1 MPEEES
7 LPGPF
12 MDPGTPTA
20 TGHMAR
26 LEAEFRAK
34 EASLA
39 EREGECVVRES
50 EIAAM
55 LRTQAATRAESEAA
69 AQAIARIQAANVGLK
84 AELERREQE
93 LSDREFALQAREA
106 RSGATS
112 IADRET
118 AVAKAESDSM
128 RLNEASMQR
137 EAAADEREKIL
148 QELTALMRE
157 REHACNAR
165 ETQLASG
172 EAALRDAS
180 VDLLDRSTHQQQRH
194 GPSENDD
201 SADLAMAS
209 GLLERRVADVARRET
224 QCEERE
230 AATEDFLDEIRKLH
244 ASVQEREQ
252 NAAEREET
260 LDKLGEA
267 IERRQANLTV
277 AEKQRGDA
285 LDAIQESL
293 SQREREMERREA
305 GGGGADGVG
314 AMTTGVG
321 AMTTVVAS
329 ASSPPRSPNK
339 KVNFAAVAAAAA
351 DGVNKDAGEDH
362 AGDGEPTEKDEEI
375 AKMAKMCEVLMMK
388 CELLELEKR
397 SAEEKLVQ
405 MTEVATTAA
414 ALAQKLDDA
423 VNSQQVLITETKA
436 ERDTLRTALED
447 GGRTPTAAN
456 DEAGGSQTAL
466 QKALMDTLVARSEAL
481 EAGFVDLEERAQ
493 AAQSSSQRDRAA
505 LESATARQR
514 LLESEARHLRAE
526 NATLASTPPPTKSRV
541 SVRLAKELES
551 AKAEIASLRLA
562 RIAADRKA
570 AAAEN
575 AAKNAVAR
583 IRKSASQ
590 GAAKFGKREAER
602 LAEKE
607 LGRARRDAERANE
620 ELAMVRI
627 THEAELGEMARSA
640 ASERGVEAVWVKLA
654 DAARHECDENKR
666 ALADTEASLDAARRE
681 GRAMYATT
689 FAAMAATAA
698 ANDKLDF
705 RTAALDACAAAL
717 ETAAAAAKVDGD
729 DLDGECDFD
738 VVADA
743 LSAPIEALGVLE
755 ELALT
760 AAAKYADSDVGELE
774 ARVCAAVGGVVD
786 AARGIAAAAA
796 ALKAINERHA
806 LRTPPPSTLTSA
818 TSPLAFD
825 AGFDVATSPFT
836 FDQPSPVI
844 VAPAEA
850 PLIDLKSPPRSP
862 VRATPPPAAR
872 VPPPRGG
879 RATPPAAAV
888 PWANDLLPRVG
899 RRVDAVVSSPEDSL
913 VASVERATSP
923 AMQRL
928 SAIEASLSSR
938 RVSMM
943 DRIKMFD
950 K

>member
-50 EIAAM
+50 EIASM

-112 IADRET
+112 VADRET

-230 AATEDFLDEIRKLH
+230 RATEDFLDEIRKLH

-314 AMTTGVG
+314 AMTTG

-447 GGRTPTAAN
+447 GGRVPTAAT

-466 QKALMDTLVARSEAL
+466 QKALMETLVARSEAL

-514 LLESEARHLRAE
+514 LLESEVRHLRAE

-698 ANDKLDF
+698 AGDKLDF

-760 AAAKYADSDVGELE
+760 AAAKYADGDVGELE

-796 ALKAINERHA
+796 ALKAVNERHA

-836 FDQPSPVI
+836 FDQPSPPVV

-862 VRATPPPAAR
+862 VRATPPPAR
-872 VPPPRGG
+872 VLPPRGG

-899 RRVDAVVSSPEDSL
+899 RRVDAVVSSPEDSSL

-938 RVSMM
+938 RISMM

>member
-112 IADRET
+112 VAERET
-118 AVAKAESDSM
+118 AVAKAESDALNASSM
-128 RLNEASMQR
+128 RPPRSARPPRMSARRSSRSSPRSCASASTR
-137 EAAADEREKIL
+137 A
-148 QELTALMRE
+148 TRE
-157 REHACNAR
+157 RRSSPRAKPHSA
-165 ETQLASG
+165 THLKIS
-172 EAALRDAS
+172 LI
-180 VDLLDRSTHQQQRH
+180 DRPINN
-194 GPSENDD
+194 GGSENDD
-201 SADLAMAS
+201 SADLAVAS
-209 GLLERRVADVARRET
+209 GLLERRVADVVRRET

-230 AATEDFLDEIRKLH
+230 RATEDFLDEIRKLH

-293 SQREREMERREA
+293 SQREREMERREGA
-305 GGGGADGVG
+305 GGGGVEGVG
-314 AMTTGVG
+314 AMTTG
-321 AMTTVVAS
+321 VAS

-351 DGVNKDAGEDH
+351 DGVNKD

-423 VNSQQVLITETKA
+423 VNSQQLLITETKA

-447 GGRTPTAAN
+447 GGRVPTAAN
-456 DEAGGSQTAL
+456 DEAEGSQTAL
-466 QKALMDTLVARSEAL
+466 QKALMETLVARSEAL

-698 ANDKLDF
+698 AGDKLDF

-717 ETAAAAAKVDGD
+717 EAAAAAAKVDGD

-760 AAAKYADSDVGELE
+760 AAAKYADGDVGELE

-796 ALKAINERHA
+796 ALKAVNERHA
-806 LRTPPPSTLTSA
+806 MRTPPPSTLTSA

-836 FDQPSPVI
+836 FDQPSPPVF
-844 VAPAEA
+844 VPPAEA

-862 VRATPPPAAR
+862 VRATPPPAR
-872 VPPPRGG
+872 VSPPPRGG
-879 RATPPAAAV
+879 RATPPAPAV

-899 RRVDAVVSSPEDSL
+899 RRVDAVVSSTEDSL

>member
-180 VDLLDRSTHQQQRH
+180 VDLLDRSTHQQRRH

-201 SADLAMAS
+201 SADLAVAS

-230 AATEDFLDEIRKLH
+230 RATEDFLDEIRKLH

-293 SQREREMERREA
+293 SQREREMERREGA
-305 GGGGADGVG
+305 GGGGPPEGVG
-314 AMTTGVG
+314 AMTTGV
-321 AMTTVVAS
+321 ASAS

-423 VNSQQVLITETKA
+423 VNSQQLLITETKA

-447 GGRTPTAAN
+447 GGRVTTIAN

-466 QKALMDTLVARSEAL
+466 QKALMETLVARSEAL
-481 EAGFVDLEERAQ
+481 EAGFVDLEERAS

-505 LESATARQR
+505 LESALARQR

-698 ANDKLDF
+698 AGDKLDF

-729 DLDGECDFD
+729 ELDGECDFD

-760 AAAKYADSDVGELE
+760 AAAKYADGDVGELE

-796 ALKAINERHA
+796 ALKAVNERHA

-836 FDQPSPVI
+836 FDQPSPPVF
-844 VAPAEA
+844 VPPAEA

-862 VRATPPPAAR
+862 VRATPPPAR

-879 RATPPAAAV
+879 KATPPAAAV

-899 RRVDAVVSSPEDSL
+899 RRVDAVVSSTEDSL

>member
-180 VDLLDRSTHQQQRH
+180 EDLFNRSTHQQRRH

-201 SADLAMAS
+201 SADLAVAS

-285 LDAIQESL
+285 LDAIQ
-293 SQREREMERREA
+293 
-305 GGGGADGVG
+305 
-314 AMTTGVG
+314 
-321 AMTTVVAS
+321 
-329 ASSPPRSPNK
+329 
-339 KVNFAAVAAAAA
+339 
-351 DGVNKDAGEDH
+351 
-362 AGDGEPTEKDEEI
+362 
-375 AKMAKMCEVLMMK
+375 
-388 CELLELEKR
+388 
-397 SAEEKLVQ
+397 
-405 MTEVATTAA
+405 
-414 ALAQKLDDA
+414 
-423 VNSQQVLITETKA
+423 
-436 ERDTLRTALED
+436 
-447 GGRTPTAAN
+447 
-456 DEAGGSQTAL
+456 
-466 QKALMDTLVARSEAL
+466 
-481 EAGFVDLEERAQ
+481 
-493 AAQSSSQRDRAA
+493 
-505 LESATARQR
+505 
-514 LLESEARHLRAE
+514 
-526 NATLASTPPPTKSRV
+526 
-541 SVRLAKELES
+541 
-551 AKAEIASLRLA
+551 
-562 RIAADRKA
+562 
-570 AAAEN
+570 
-575 AAKNAVAR
+575 
-583 IRKSASQ
+583 
-590 GAAKFGKREAER
+590 
-602 LAEKE
+602 
-607 LGRARRDAERANE
+607 
-620 ELAMVRI
+620 
-627 THEAELGEMARSA
+627 
-640 ASERGVEAVWVKLA
+640 
-654 DAARHECDENKR
+654 
-666 ALADTEASLDAARRE
+666 
-681 GRAMYATT
+681 
-689 FAAMAATAA
+689 
-698 ANDKLDF
+698 
-705 RTAALDACAAAL
+705 
-717 ETAAAAAKVDGD
+717 
-729 DLDGECDFD
+729 
-738 VVADA
+738 
-743 LSAPIEALGVLE
+743 
-755 ELALT
+755 
-760 AAAKYADSDVGELE
+760 
-774 ARVCAAVGGVVD
+774 
-786 AARGIAAAAA
+786 
-796 ALKAINERHA
+796 
-806 LRTPPPSTLTSA
+806 
-818 TSPLAFD
+818 
-825 AGFDVATSPFT
+825 
-836 FDQPSPVI
+836 
-844 VAPAEA
+844 
-850 PLIDLKSPPRSP
+850 
-862 VRATPPPAAR
+862 
-872 VPPPRGG
+872 
-879 RATPPAAAV
+879 
-888 PWANDLLPRVG
+888 
-899 RRVDAVVSSPEDSL
+899 
-913 VASVERATSP
+913 
-923 AMQRL
+923 
-928 SAIEASLSSR
+928 
-938 RVSMM
+938 
-943 DRIKMFD
+943 
-950 K
+950 

>member
-39 EREGECVVRES
+39 ERESECVVRES
-50 EIAAM
+50 EIASM

-112 IADRET
+112 VADRET

-180 VDLLDRSTHQQQRH
+180 VDLLDRSTHQQRRH

-201 SADLAMAS
+201 SADLAVAS

-230 AATEDFLDEIRKLH
+230 RATEDFLDEIRKLH

-293 SQREREMERREA
+293 SQREREMERREGA
-305 GGGGADGVG
+305 GGGGVEGVG
-314 AMTTGVG
+314 AMTTG
-321 AMTTVVAS
+321 VAS

-447 GGRTPTAAN
+447 GGRIPTAAK
-456 DEAGGSQTAL
+456 DEAEGSQTAL

-698 ANDKLDF
+698 AGDKLDF

-717 ETAAAAAKVDGD
+717 EAAAAAAKVDGD
-729 DLDGECDFD
+729 DLDGDDCDFD

-760 AAAKYADSDVGELE
+760 AAAKYAGGDVGELE

-796 ALKAINERHA
+796 ALKAVNERHA
-806 LRTPPPSTLTSA
+806 MRTPPPSTLTSA

-836 FDQPSPVI
+836 FDQPSSPLV

>member
-1 MPEEES
+1 
-7 LPGPF
+7 
-12 MDPGTPTA
+12 
-20 TGHMAR
+20 MAR

-118 AVAKAESDSM
+118 AVAKAESDA
-128 RLNEASMQR
+128 RALNDASAQR

-180 VDLLDRSTHQQQRH
+180 EDLFNRSTHQQ
-194 GPSENDD
+194 PSENDD
-201 SADLAMAS
+201 SADLAVAS

-293 SQREREMERREA
+293 SQREREMERREGA
-305 GGGGADGVG
+305 GGGGTEGVG
-314 AMTTGVG
+314 AMTTGV
-321 AMTTVVAS
+321 ASAS

-351 DGVNKDAGEDH
+351 DGVNKDAGDQD
-362 AGDGEPTEKDEEI
+362 AGDGELTEKDEEI

-447 GGRTPTAAN
+447 GGRVPTIAN

-466 QKALMDTLVARSEAL
+466 QKALMETLVARSEAL

-666 ALADTEASLDAARRE
+666 ALADAEASLDAARRE

-729 DLDGECDFD
+729 DLDGDCDFD

-760 AAAKYADSDVGELE
+760 AAAKYADGDVGELE

-796 ALKAINERHA
+796 ALKAVNERHA
-806 LRTPPPSTLTSA
+806 MRTPPPSTLTSA

-836 FDQPSPVI
+836 FDQPSSPLV
-844 VAPAEA
+844 VPPAEA

-888 PWANDLLPRVG
+888 PWANDLLPRGGVG
-899 RRVDAVVSSPEDSL
+899 RRVDAVVSSTGGFAGGVGGAGDVAGDAEAERDRGVAVVEEDIDDGPHQD
-913 VASVERATSP
+913 V
-923 AMQRL
+923 
-928 SAIEASLSSR
+928 
-938 RVSMM
+938 
-943 DRIKMFD
+943 
-950 K
+950 

>member
-180 VDLLDRSTHQQQRH
+180 EDLFNRSTHQQ
-194 GPSENDD
+194 PSENDD
-201 SADLAMAS
+201 SADLAVAS

-230 AATEDFLDEIRKLH
+230 RATEDFLDEIRKLH

-293 SQREREMERREA
+293 SQREREMERREGA
-305 GGGGADGVG
+305 GGGGVEGVG
-314 AMTTGVG
+314 AMTTG
-321 AMTTVVAS
+321 VAS

-423 VNSQQVLITETKA
+423 VNSQQLLITETKA

-447 GGRTPTAAN
+447 GGRIPTAAK
-456 DEAGGSQTAL
+456 DDAGGSQTAL
-466 QKALMDTLVARSEAL
+466 QKALMETLVARSEAL

-514 LLESEARHLRAE
+514 LLESEVRHLRAE

-689 FAAMAATAA
+689 FAAMAATANA
-698 ANDKLDF
+698 GDKLDF

-717 ETAAAAAKVDGD
+717 EAAAAAAKVDGD

-760 AAAKYADSDVGELE
+760 AAAKYADGDVGELE

-796 ALKAINERHA
+796 ALKAVNERHA
-806 LRTPPPSTLTSA
+806 MRTPPPSTLTSA

-836 FDQPSPVI
+836 FDQPSPPVV

-862 VRATPPPAAR
+862 VRATPPPAR
-872 VPPPRGG
+872 VPPPRGS
-879 RATPPAAAV
+879 RATTPAAAV

-899 RRVDAVVSSPEDSL
+899 RRVDAVVSSPEDSSL

-938 RVSMM
+938 RISMM

>member
-1 MPEEES
+1 
-7 LPGPF
+7 
-12 MDPGTPTA
+12 
-20 TGHMAR
+20 MAR

-118 AVAKAESDSM
+118 AVAKAESDA
-128 RLNEASMQR
+128 RALNDASAQR

-180 VDLLDRSTHQQQRH
+180 EDLFNRSTHQQ
-194 GPSENDD
+194 PSENDD
-201 SADLAMAS
+201 SADLAVAS
-209 GLLERRVADVARRET
+209 VYSNDASRTWHDARRSA
-224 QCEERE
+224 RN
-230 AATEDFLDEIRKLH
+230 
-244 ASVQEREQ
+244 ASEPRRTSWTRFVSSTPRFKEREQ

-293 SQREREMERREA
+293 SQREREMERREEA
-305 GGGGADGVG
+305 GGGGVEGVG
-314 AMTTGVG
+314 AMTTG
-321 AMTTVVAS
+321 VAS

-351 DGVNKDAGEDH
+351 DGVNKDAGDQD

-447 GGRTPTAAN
+447 GGRVRRQSPT
-456 DEAGGSQTAL
+456 
-466 QKALMDTLVARSEAL
+466 
-481 EAGFVDLEERAQ
+481 
-493 AAQSSSQRDRAA
+493 
-505 LESATARQR
+505 
-514 LLESEARHLRAE
+514 
-526 NATLASTPPPTKSRV
+526 TK
-541 SVRLAKELES
+541 
-551 AKAEIASLRLA
+551 
-562 RIAADRKA
+562 
-570 AAAEN
+570 
-575 AAKNAVAR
+575 
-583 IRKSASQ
+583 
-590 GAAKFGKREAER
+590 
-602 LAEKE
+602 
-607 LGRARRDAERANE
+607 
-620 ELAMVRI
+620 
-627 THEAELGEMARSA
+627 
-640 ASERGVEAVWVKLA
+640 
-654 DAARHECDENKR
+654 
-666 ALADTEASLDAARRE
+666 
-681 GRAMYATT
+681 
-689 FAAMAATAA
+689 
-698 ANDKLDF
+698 
-705 RTAALDACAAAL
+705 
-717 ETAAAAAKVDGD
+717 
-729 DLDGECDFD
+729 
-738 VVADA
+738 
-743 LSAPIEALGVLE
+743 
-755 ELALT
+755 
-760 AAAKYADSDVGELE
+760 
-774 ARVCAAVGGVVD
+774 
-786 AARGIAAAAA
+786 
-796 ALKAINERHA
+796 
-806 LRTPPPSTLTSA
+806 
-818 TSPLAFD
+818 
-825 AGFDVATSPFT
+825 
-836 FDQPSPVI
+836 
-844 VAPAEA
+844 
-850 PLIDLKSPPRSP
+850 
-862 VRATPPPAAR
+862 
-872 VPPPRGG
+872 
-879 RATPPAAAV
+879 
-888 PWANDLLPRVG
+888 RVG
-899 RRVDAVVSSPEDSL
+899 AKRRYK
-913 VASVERATSP
+913 
-923 AMQRL
+923 
-928 SAIEASLSSR
+928 R
-938 RVSMM
+938 R
-943 DRIKMFD
+943 
-950 K
+950 

>member
-112 IADRET
+112 VAERET
-118 AVAKAESDSM
+118 AVAKAETDA
-128 RLNEASMQR
+128 RALNDASAQR

-180 VDLLDRSTHQQQRH
+180 VDLLDRSTHQQRRH

-209 GLLERRVADVARRET
+209 GLLERRVVDVARRET

-230 AATEDFLDEIRKLH
+230 RATEDFLDEIRKLH

-293 SQREREMERREA
+293 SQREREMERREGA
-305 GGGGADGVG
+305 GGGGVEGVG
-314 AMTTGVG
+314 AMTT
-321 AMTTVVAS
+321 AVAS

-351 DGVNKDAGEDH
+351 DGVNKDAGDQD
-362 AGDGEPTEKDEEI
+362 AGDGESTEKDEEI

-447 GGRTPTAAN
+447 GGRVTTIAN

-466 QKALMDTLVARSEAL
+466 QKALMETLVARSEAL
-481 EAGFVDLEERAQ
+481 EAGFVDLEERAS

-505 LESATARQR
+505 LESALARQR
-514 LLESEARHLRAE
+514 QLESEARHLRAE

-607 LGRARRDAERANE
+607 LARARRDAERAQE

-640 ASERGVEAVWVKLA
+640 ASGRGVEAVWVKLA

-666 ALADTEASLDAARRE
+666 QLADTEASLDAARRE

-689 FAAMAATAA
+689 FAAMAATAD

-717 ETAAAAAKVDGD
+717 ETAAAAAKIDGD

-738 VVADA
+738 LVADA

-760 AAAKYADSDVGELE
+760 AAAKYVDGDVGELE

-796 ALKAINERHA
+796 ALKAVNERHA

-844 VAPAEA
+844 VPPAEA

-879 RATPPAAAV
+879 RATPPAPAV

-938 RVSMM
+938 RISMM

>member
-112 IADRET
+112 VAERET
-118 AVAKAESDSM
+118 AVAKAETDA
-128 RLNEASMQR
+128 RALNDASAQR

-180 VDLLDRSTHQQQRH
+180 EDLLDRSTHQQRRH

-201 SADLAMAS
+201 SADLAIAS

-230 AATEDFLDEIRKLH
+230 RATEDFLDEIRKLH

-252 NAAEREET
+252 NASEREET

-293 SQREREMERREA
+293 SQREREMERREGA
-305 GGGGADGVG
+305 GGGGVEGVG
-314 AMTTGVG
+314 AMTT
-321 AMTTVVAS
+321 AVAS

-351 DGVNKDAGEDH
+351 DGVNKDAGDQD
-362 AGDGEPTEKDEEI
+362 AGDGESTEKDEEI

-447 GGRTPTAAN
+447 GGRTTTAAN
-456 DEAGGSQTAL
+456 NEAGGSQTAL
-466 QKALMDTLVARSEAL
+466 QKALMESLVARSEAL
-481 EAGFVDLEERAQ
+481 EAGFVDLEERAS

-505 LESATARQR
+505 LESALARQR
-514 LLESEARHLRAE
+514 QLESEARHLRAE

-607 LGRARRDAERANE
+607 LARARRDAERAQE

-666 ALADTEASLDAARRE
+666 QLADTEASLDAARRE

-689 FAAMAATAA
+689 FAAMAATAD

-717 ETAAAAAKVDGD
+717 ETAAAAAKIDGD

-738 VVADA
+738 LVADA

-760 AAAKYADSDVGELE
+760 AAAKYADGDVGELE
-774 ARVCAAVGGVVD
+774 ARVCAAVGDVVD

-844 VAPAEA
+844 VPPAEA

-862 VRATPPPAAR
+862 ARATPPPAR

-879 RATPPAAAV
+879 KATPPAPAV

-938 RVSMM
+938 RISMM

>member
-118 AVAKAESDSM
+118 AVAKAESDA
-128 RLNEASMQR
+128 RALNDASAQR

-180 VDLLDRSTHQQQRH
+180 EDLFNRSTHQQ
-194 GPSENDD
+194 PSENDD
-201 SADLAMAS
+201 SADLAVAS

-293 SQREREMERREA
+293 SQREREMERREGA
-305 GGGGADGVG
+305 GGGGTEGVG
-314 AMTTGVG
+314 AMTTGV
-321 AMTTVVAS
+321 ASAS

-351 DGVNKDAGEDH
+351 DGVNKDAGDQD
-362 AGDGEPTEKDEEI
+362 AGDGELTEKDEEI

-447 GGRTPTAAN
+447 GGRVPTIAN

-466 QKALMDTLVARSEAL
+466 QKALMETLVARSEAL

-666 ALADTEASLDAARRE
+666 ALADAEASLDAARRE

-717 ETAAAAAKVDGD
+717 EAAAAAAKVDGD
-729 DLDGECDFD
+729 DLDGDCDFD

-760 AAAKYADSDVGELE
+760 AAAKYADGDVGELE

-796 ALKAINERHA
+796 ALKAVNERHA
-806 LRTPPPSTLTSA
+806 MRTPPPSTLTSA

-836 FDQPSPVI
+836 FDQPSSPLV
-844 VAPAEA
+844 VPPAEA

-872 VPPPRGG
+872 VPPPPGG

-888 PWANDLLPRVG
+888 PWANDLLPRGGGVG

-938 RVSMM
+938 RISMM

>member
-172 EAALRDAS
+172 EAALRDAA
-180 VDLLDRSTHQQQRH
+180 VDLFNRSTHQQRLS

-201 SADLAMAS
+201 SADLAVAS

-277 AEKQRGDA
+277 AENQRGDA

-293 SQREREMERREA
+293 SQREREMERREGA
-305 GGGGADGVG
+305 GGGGAEGVG
-314 AMTTGVG
+314 AMTTGV
-321 AMTTVVAS
+321 ASAS

-423 VNSQQVLITETKA
+423 VNSQQLLITETKA

-447 GGRTPTAAN
+447 GGRVSTAAN
-456 DEAGGSQTAL
+456 DEAEGSQTAL
-466 QKALMDTLVARSEAL
+466 QKALMETLVARSEAL

-607 LGRARRDAERANE
+607 LARARRDAERANE

-717 ETAAAAAKVDGD
+717 EAAAAAAKVDGD

-760 AAAKYADSDVGELE
+760 AAAKYADGDVGELE

-796 ALKAINERHA
+796 ALKAVNERHA

-836 FDQPSPVI
+836 FDQPSTPLV

-879 RATPPAAAV
+879 RATPPAPAV
-888 PWANDLLPRVG
+888 PWANDLLPRVGGVG

-938 RVSMM
+938 RISMM

>member
-112 IADRET
+112 VAERET
-118 AVAKAESDSM
+118 AVAKAETDA
-128 RLNEASMQR
+128 RALNDASAQR

-180 VDLLDRSTHQQQRH
+180 EDLFNRSTHQQ
-194 GPSENDD
+194 PSENDD
-201 SADLAMAS
+201 SADLAVAS

-230 AATEDFLDEIRKLH
+230 RATEDFLDEIRKLH

-252 NAAEREET
+252 NASEREET

-305 GGGGADGVG
+305 GGGGAEGVG
-314 AMTTGVG
+314 AMTS
-321 AMTTVVAS
+321 VVAS

-351 DGVNKDAGEDH
+351 DGVNKDAGDQD

-447 GGRTPTAAN
+447 GGRIPTAAK

-466 QKALMDTLVARSEAL
+466 QKALMETLVARSEAL

-514 LLESEARHLRAE
+514 LLESEVRHLRAE

-607 LGRARRDAERANE
+607 LARARRDAERAQE

-666 ALADTEASLDAARRE
+666 QLADAEASLDAARRE

-689 FAAMAATAA
+689 FAAMAATAD

-717 ETAAAAAKVDGD
+717 EAAAAAAKVDGD

-796 ALKAINERHA
+796 ALKAVNERHA

-836 FDQPSPVI
+836 FDQPSSPLV

-862 VRATPPPAAR
+862 VRATPPPAR
-872 VPPPRGG
+872 VLPPRGG

-938 RVSMM
+938 RISMM

>member
-112 IADRET
+112 VAERET
-118 AVAKAESDSM
+118 AVAKAETDA
-128 RLNEASMQR
+128 RALNDASAQR

-180 VDLLDRSTHQQQRH
+180 VDLLDRSTHQQRRH

-230 AATEDFLDEIRKLH
+230 RATEDFLDEIRKLH

-252 NAAEREET
+252 NASEREET

-293 SQREREMERREA
+293 SQREREMERREGA
-305 GGGGADGVG
+305 GGGGVEGVG
-314 AMTTGVG
+314 AMTT
-321 AMTTVVAS
+321 AVAS

-351 DGVNKDAGEDH
+351 DGVNKDAGDQD

-447 GGRTPTAAN
+447 GGRTTTAAN

-466 QKALMDTLVARSEAL
+466 QKALMESLVARSEAL
-481 EAGFVDLEERAQ
+481 EAGFVDLEERAS

-505 LESATARQR
+505 LESALARQR
-514 LLESEARHLRAE
+514 QLESEARHLRAE

-607 LGRARRDAERANE
+607 LARARRDAERAQE

-640 ASERGVEAVWVKLA
+640 ASGRGVEAVWVKLA

-666 ALADTEASLDAARRE
+666 QLADTEASLDAARRE

-689 FAAMAATAA
+689 FAAMAATAD

-717 ETAAAAAKVDGD
+717 ETAAAAAKIDGD

-738 VVADA
+738 LVADA

-760 AAAKYADSDVGELE
+760 AAAKYADGDVGELE
-774 ARVCAAVGGVVD
+774 ARVCAAVGDVVD

-796 ALKAINERHA
+796 ALKAMNERHA

-844 VAPAEA
+844 VPPAEA

-862 VRATPPPAAR
+862 VRATPPPAR

-879 RATPPAAAV
+879 KATPPAPAV

>member
-118 AVAKAESDSM
+118 AVANAETDA
-128 RLNEASMQR
+128 RALNDASAQR

-180 VDLLDRSTHQQQRH
+180 VDLLDRSTHQQRRH

-230 AATEDFLDEIRKLH
+230 RATEDFLDEIRKLH

-252 NAAEREET
+252 NASEREET

-293 SQREREMERREA
+293 SQREREMERREGA
-305 GGGGADGVG
+305 GGGGVEGVG
-314 AMTTGVG
+314 AMTT
-321 AMTTVVAS
+321 AVAS

-351 DGVNKDAGEDH
+351 DGVNKDAGDQD

-447 GGRTPTAAN
+447 GGRTTTAAN

-466 QKALMDTLVARSEAL
+466 QKALMESLVARSEAL
-481 EAGFVDLEERAQ
+481 EAGFVDLEERAS

-505 LESATARQR
+505 LESALARQR
-514 LLESEARHLRAE
+514 QLESEARHLRAE

-607 LGRARRDAERANE
+607 LARARRDAERAQE

-640 ASERGVEAVWVKLA
+640 ASGRGVEAVWVKLA

-666 ALADTEASLDAARRE
+666 QLADTEASLDAARRE

-689 FAAMAATAA
+689 FAAMAATAD

-717 ETAAAAAKVDGD
+717 ETAAAAAKIDGD

-738 VVADA
+738 LVADA

-760 AAAKYADSDVGELE
+760 AAAKYADGDVGELE
-774 ARVCAAVGGVVD
+774 ARVCAAVGDVVD

-844 VAPAEA
+844 VPPAEA

-862 VRATPPPAAR
+862 ARATPPPAR

-879 RATPPAAAV
+879 KATPPAPAV

>member
-209 GLLERRVADVARRET
+209 GLLERRVVDVARRET

-230 AATEDFLDEIRKLH
+230 RATEDFLDEIRKLH

-293 SQREREMERREA
+293 SQREREMERREGA
-305 GGGGADGVG
+305 GGGGPPEGVG
-314 AMTTGVG
+314 AMTTGV
-321 AMTTVVAS
+321 ASAS

-351 DGVNKDAGEDH
+351 DGVNKD

-447 GGRTPTAAN
+447 GGRVTTIAN

-466 QKALMDTLVARSEAL
+466 QKALMETLVARSEAL
-481 EAGFVDLEERAQ
+481 EAGFVDLEERAS

-505 LESATARQR
+505 LESALARQR

-738 VVADA
+738 VITDA

-760 AAAKYADSDVGELE
+760 AAAKYVDGDVGELE

-796 ALKAINERHA
+796 ALKAVNERHA

-836 FDQPSPVI
+836 FDQPSSPVF

-879 RATPPAAAV
+879 RATPPAPAV

-928 SAIEASLSSR
+928 SAIEAALSSR
-938 RVSMM
+938 RISMM

>member
-180 VDLLDRSTHQQQRH
+180 EDLFNRSTHQQ
-194 GPSENDD
+194 PSENDD
-201 SADLAMAS
+201 SADLAVAS

-230 AATEDFLDEIRKLH
+230 RATEDFLDEIRKLH

-293 SQREREMERREA
+293 SQREREMERREGA
-305 GGGGADGVG
+305 GGGGPPEGVG
-314 AMTTGVG
+314 AMTTGV
-321 AMTTVVAS
+321 ASAS

-447 GGRTPTAAN
+447 GGRVTTIAN

-466 QKALMDTLVARSEAL
+466 QKALMETLVARSEAL

-698 ANDKLDF
+698 AGDKLDF

-717 ETAAAAAKVDGD
+717 EAAAAAAKVDGD

-760 AAAKYADSDVGELE
+760 AAAKYADGDVGELE

-796 ALKAINERHA
+796 ALKAVNERHA

-836 FDQPSPVI
+836 FDQPSSPLVVPPV
-844 VAPAEA
+844 EA

-862 VRATPPPAAR
+862 VRATPPPAR
-872 VPPPRGG
+872 VPPPRGS

>member
-118 AVAKAESDSM
+118 AVAKAESDA
-128 RLNEASMQR
+128 RALNDASAQR

-180 VDLLDRSTHQQQRH
+180 EDLFNRSTHQQ
-194 GPSENDD
+194 PSENDD
-201 SADLAMAS
+201 SADLAVAS

-293 SQREREMERREA
+293 SQREREMERREGA
-305 GGGGADGVG
+305 GGGGTEGVG
-314 AMTTGVG
+314 AMTTGV
-321 AMTTVVAS
+321 ASAS

-351 DGVNKDAGEDH
+351 DGVNKDAGDQD
-362 AGDGEPTEKDEEI
+362 AGDGELTEKDEEI

-388 CELLELEKR
+388 CELLELVKR

-447 GGRTPTAAN
+447 GGRTTTAAN

-466 QKALMDTLVARSEAL
+466 QKALMETLVARSEAL

-666 ALADTEASLDAARRE
+666 ALADAEASLDAARRE

-717 ETAAAAAKVDGD
+717 EAAAAAAKVDGD
-729 DLDGECDFD
+729 DLDGDCDFD

-760 AAAKYADSDVGELE
+760 AAAKYADGDVGELE

-796 ALKAINERHA
+796 ALKAVNERHA
-806 LRTPPPSTLTSA
+806 MRTPPPSTLTSA

-836 FDQPSPVI
+836 FDQPSPPVV

-862 VRATPPPAAR
+862 VRATPPPAR
-872 VPPPRGG
+872 VLPPRGG

-899 RRVDAVVSSPEDSL
+899 RRVDAVVSSPEDSSL

-938 RVSMM
+938 RISMM

>member
-180 VDLLDRSTHQQQRH
+180 EDLFNRSTHQQ
-194 GPSENDD
+194 PSENDD
-201 SADLAMAS
+201 SADLAVAS

-230 AATEDFLDEIRKLH
+230 RATEDFLDEIRKLH

-293 SQREREMERREA
+293 SQREREMERREGA
-305 GGGGADGVG
+305 GGGGPPEGVG
-314 AMTTGVG
+314 AMTTGV
-321 AMTTVVAS
+321 ASAS

-423 VNSQQVLITETKA
+423 VNSQQLLITETKA

-447 GGRTPTAAN
+447 GGRIPTAAK

-466 QKALMDTLVARSEAL
+466 QKALMETLVARSEAL

-666 ALADTEASLDAARRE
+666 ALADTQASLDAARRE

-689 FAAMAATAA
+689 FAAMAATAD

-717 ETAAAAAKVDGD
+717 EAAAAAAKVDGD

-796 ALKAINERHA
+796 ALKAVNERHA
-806 LRTPPPSTLTSA
+806 LRTPPPSTLTSS

-836 FDQPSPVI
+836 FDQPSSPLV

-872 VPPPRGG
+872 VPPPPRGG
-879 RATPPAAAV
+879 RATTPAAAV

>member
-112 IADRET
+112 VAERET
-118 AVAKAESDSM
+118 AVAKAESDALM
-128 RLNEASMQR
+128 REDASAQR

-180 VDLLDRSTHQQQRH
+180 EDLFNRSTHQQ
-194 GPSENDD
+194 PSENDD
-201 SADLAMAS
+201 SADLAVAS

-230 AATEDFLDEIRKLH
+230 RATEDFLDEIRKLH

-293 SQREREMERREA
+293 SQREREMERREGA
-305 GGGGADGVG
+305 GGGGPPEGVG
-314 AMTTGVG
+314 AMTTG
-321 AMTTVVAS
+321 VAS

-423 VNSQQVLITETKA
+423 VNSQQLLITETKA

-447 GGRTPTAAN
+447 GGRVTTIAN

-466 QKALMDTLVARSEAL
+466 QKALMETLVARSEAL
-481 EAGFVDLEERAQ
+481 EAGFVDLEERAS

-505 LESATARQR
+505 LESALARQR

-689 FAAMAATAA
+689 FAAMAATGAA
-698 ANDKLDF
+698 GDKLDF

-717 ETAAAAAKVDGD
+717 EAAAAAAKVDGD
-729 DLDGECDFD
+729 DLDGACDFD

-760 AAAKYADSDVGELE
+760 AAAKYADGDVGELE

-796 ALKAINERHA
+796 ALKAVNERHA
-806 LRTPPPSTLTSA
+806 MRTPPPSTLTSA
-818 TSPLAFD
+818 TSP
-825 AGFDVATSPFT
+825 FT
-836 FDQPSPVI
+836 FDQPSPPVF
-844 VAPAEA
+844 VPPAEA

-879 RATPPAAAV
+879 RATPPPAAV

-938 RVSMM
+938 RISMM

>member
-112 IADRET
+112 VADRET

-209 GLLERRVADVARRET
+209 GLLERRVVDVARRET

-230 AATEDFLDEIRKLH
+230 RATEDFLDEIRKLH

-314 AMTTGVG
+314 AMTTG

-447 GGRTPTAAN
+447 GGRVTTIAN

-466 QKALMDTLVARSEAL
+466 QKALMETLVARSEAL

-698 ANDKLDF
+698 AGDKLDF

-717 ETAAAAAKVDGD
+717 EAAAAAAKIDGD

-760 AAAKYADSDVGELE
+760 AAAKYADGDVGELE

-796 ALKAINERHA
+796 ALKAVNERHA
-806 LRTPPPSTLTSA
+806 MRTPPPSTLTSA

-836 FDQPSPVI
+836 FDQPSSPLV

-862 VRATPPPAAR
+862 VRATPPPAR
-872 VPPPRGG
+872 VPPPRGS
-879 RATPPAAAV
+879 RATTPAAAV

-899 RRVDAVVSSPEDSL
+899 RRVDAVVSSTEDSL

-938 RVSMM
+938 RISMM

>member
-1 MPEEES
+1 
-7 LPGPF
+7 
-12 MDPGTPTA
+12 
-20 TGHMAR
+20 MAR

-118 AVAKAESDSM
+118 AVAKAESDA
-128 RLNEASMQR
+128 RALNDASAQR

-180 VDLLDRSTHQQQRH
+180 EDLFNRSTHQQ
-194 GPSENDD
+194 PSENDD
-201 SADLAMAS
+201 SADLAVAS

-293 SQREREMERREA
+293 SQREREMERREGA
-305 GGGGADGVG
+305 GGGGTEGVG
-314 AMTTGVG
+314 AMTTGV
-321 AMTTVVAS
+321 ASAS

-351 DGVNKDAGEDH
+351 DGVNKDAGDQD
-362 AGDGEPTEKDEEI
+362 AGDGELTEKDEEI

-447 GGRTPTAAN
+447 GGRVPTIAN

-466 QKALMDTLVARSEAL
+466 QKALMETLVARSEAL

-666 ALADTEASLDAARRE
+666 ALADAEASLDAARRE

-717 ETAAAAAKVDGD
+717 EAAAAAAKVDGD
-729 DLDGECDFD
+729 DLDGDCDFD

-760 AAAKYADSDVGELE
+760 AAAKYADGDVGELE

-796 ALKAINERHA
+796 ALKAVNERHA
-806 LRTPPPSTLTSA
+806 MRTPPPSTLTSA

-836 FDQPSPVI
+836 FDQPSSPLV
-844 VAPAEA
+844 VPPAEA

-872 VPPPRGG
+872 VPPPPGG

-888 PWANDLLPRVG
+888 PWANDLLPRGGGVG

-938 RVSMM
+938 RISMM

>member
-180 VDLLDRSTHQQQRH
+180 EDLFNRSTHQQ
-194 GPSENDD
+194 PSENDD
-201 SADLAMAS
+201 SADLAVAS

-230 AATEDFLDEIRKLH
+230 RATEDFLDEIRKLH

-447 GGRTPTAAN
+447 GGRIPTAAK

-466 QKALMDTLVARSEAL
+466 QKALMETLVARSEAL
-481 EAGFVDLEERAQ
+481 EAGFVDLEERAS

-666 ALADTEASLDAARRE
+666 ALADAEASLDAARRE

-689 FAAMAATAA
+689 FAAMAATAD

-717 ETAAAAAKVDGD
+717 EAAAAAAKVDGD

-760 AAAKYADSDVGELE
+760 AAAKYADGDVGELE

-796 ALKAINERHA
+796 ALKAVNERHA

-836 FDQPSPVI
+836 FDQPSPPVF
-844 VAPAEA
+844 VPPAEA

-879 RATPPAAAV
+879 RATPPPAAV

-899 RRVDAVVSSPEDSL
+899 RRVDAVVSSTEDSL

-938 RVSMM
+938 RISMM

>member
-1 MPEEES
+1 
-7 LPGPF
+7 
-12 MDPGTPTA
+12 
-20 TGHMAR
+20 MAR

-112 IADRET
+112 IAERET
-118 AVAKAESDSM
+118 AVAKAETDA
-128 RLNEASMQR
+128 RALNDASAQR

-180 VDLLDRSTHQQQRH
+180 EDLFNRSTHQQ
-194 GPSENDD
+194 PSENDD
-201 SADLAMAS
+201 SADLAVAS

-230 AATEDFLDEIRKLH
+230 RATEDFLDEIRKLH

-293 SQREREMERREA
+293 SQREREMERREEA
-305 GGGGADGVG
+305 GGGGVEGVG
-314 AMTTGVG
+314 AMTTG
-321 AMTTVVAS
+321 VAS

-447 GGRTPTAAN
+447 GGRVPTIAN

-466 QKALMDTLVARSEAL
+466 QKALMETLVARSEAL

-689 FAAMAATAA
+689 FAAMAATTD

-717 ETAAAAAKVDGD
+717 EAAAAAAKVDGD

-760 AAAKYADSDVGELE
+760 AAAKYADGDVGELE

-796 ALKAINERHA
+796 ALKAVNERHA
-806 LRTPPPSTLTSA
+806 MRTPPPSTLTSA

-836 FDQPSPVI
+836 FDQPSSPLV
-844 VAPAEA
+844 VPPAEA

-872 VPPPRGG
+872 VPPPPGG

-888 PWANDLLPRVG
+888 PWANDLLPRGGGVG

-938 RVSMM
+938 RISMM

>member
-180 VDLLDRSTHQQQRH
+180 EDLFNRSTDQQLRH

-230 AATEDFLDEIRKLH
+230 RATEDFLDEIRKLH

-277 AEKQRGDA
+277 AENQRGDA

-305 GGGGADGVG
+305 GGGGAEGVG
-314 AMTTGVG
+314 AMTS
-321 AMTTVVAS
+321 VVAS

-447 GGRTPTAAN
+447 GGRTTTAAN

-466 QKALMDTLVARSEAL
+466 QKALMETLVARSEAL
-481 EAGFVDLEERAQ
+481 EAGFVDLEERAS

-505 LESATARQR
+505 LESALARQR
-514 LLESEARHLRAE
+514 QLESEARHLRAE

-640 ASERGVEAVWVKLA
+640 ASGRGVEAVWVKLA

-666 ALADTEASLDAARRE
+666 ALADTETSLDAARRE

-689 FAAMAATAA
+689 FAAMAATTD

-717 ETAAAAAKVDGD
+717 EAAAAAAKVDGD

-760 AAAKYADSDVGELE
+760 AAAKYADGDVGELE

-806 LRTPPPSTLTSA
+806 MRTPPPSTLTSA

-836 FDQPSPVI
+836 FDQPSPLV

-862 VRATPPPAAR
+862 VRATPPPAR
-872 VPPPRGG
+872 VPPPRGS
-879 RATPPAAAV
+879 RATTPAAAV

-938 RVSMM
+938 RISMM

>member
-112 IADRET
+112 IAERET

-180 VDLLDRSTHQQQRH
+180 EDLFNRSTHQQRSH

-201 SADLAMAS
+201 SADLAVAS

-230 AATEDFLDEIRKLH
+230 RATEDFLDEIRKLH

-293 SQREREMERREA
+293 NQREREMERREGA
-305 GGGGADGVG
+305 GGGGPPEGVG
-314 AMTTGVG
+314 AMTTGV
-321 AMTTVVAS
+321 ASAS

-447 GGRTPTAAN
+447 GGRVPTIAN
-456 DEAGGSQTAL
+456 DDAGGSQTAL
-466 QKALMDTLVARSEAL
+466 QKALMETLVARSEAL

-666 ALADTEASLDAARRE
+666 ALADAEASLDAARRE

-698 ANDKLDF
+698 AGDKLDF

-729 DLDGECDFD
+729 ELDGECDFD

-760 AAAKYADSDVGELE
+760 AAAKYADGDVGELE

-796 ALKAINERHA
+796 ALKAVNERHA

-836 FDQPSPVI
+836 FDQPSSPLVVPPV
-844 VAPAEA
+844 EA

-862 VRATPPPAAR
+862 VRATPPPAR

-899 RRVDAVVSSPEDSL
+899 RRVDAIVSSPEDSL

>member
-209 GLLERRVADVARRET
+209 GLLERRVVDVARRET

-230 AATEDFLDEIRKLH
+230 RATEDFLDEIRKLH

-293 SQREREMERREA
+293 SQREREMERREGA
-305 GGGGADGVG
+305 GGGGPPEGVG
-314 AMTTGVG
+314 AMTTGV
-321 AMTTVVAS
+321 ASAS

-351 DGVNKDAGEDH
+351 DGVNKD

-447 GGRTPTAAN
+447 GGRVTTIAN

-466 QKALMDTLVARSEAL
+466 QKALMETLVARSEAL
-481 EAGFVDLEERAQ
+481 EAGFVDLEERAS

-505 LESATARQR
+505 LESALARQR

-760 AAAKYADSDVGELE
+760 AAAKYVDGDVGELE

-796 ALKAINERHA
+796 ALKAVNERHA

-836 FDQPSPVI
+836 FDQPSSPVF

-879 RATPPAAAV
+879 RATPPAPAV

-938 RVSMM
+938 RISMM

>member
-1 MPEEES
+1 M
-7 LPGPF
+7 
-12 MDPGTPTA
+12 
-20 TGHMAR
+20 
-26 LEAEFRAK
+26 
-34 EASLA
+34 
-39 EREGECVVRES
+39 
-50 EIAAM
+50 
-55 LRTQAATRAESEAA
+55 
-69 AQAIARIQAANVGLK
+69 
-84 AELERREQE
+84 
-93 LSDREFALQAREA
+93 
-106 RSGATS
+106 
-112 IADRET
+112 
-118 AVAKAESDSM
+118 
-128 RLNEASMQR
+128 
-137 EAAADEREKIL
+137 
-148 QELTALMRE
+148 
-157 REHACNAR
+157 
-165 ETQLASG
+165 
-172 EAALRDAS
+172 
-180 VDLLDRSTHQQQRH
+180 
-194 GPSENDD
+194 
-201 SADLAMAS
+201 
-209 GLLERRVADVARRET
+209 
-224 QCEERE
+224 
-230 AATEDFLDEIRKLH
+230 
-244 ASVQEREQ
+244 
-252 NAAEREET
+252 
-260 LDKLGEA
+260 
-267 IERRQANLTV
+267 
-277 AEKQRGDA
+277 
-285 LDAIQESL
+285 
-293 SQREREMERREA
+293 
-305 GGGGADGVG
+305 
-314 AMTTGVG
+314 
-321 AMTTVVAS
+321 
-329 ASSPPRSPNK
+329 
-339 KVNFAAVAAAAA
+339 
-351 DGVNKDAGEDH
+351 
-362 AGDGEPTEKDEEI
+362 
-375 AKMAKMCEVLMMK
+375 
-388 CELLELEKR
+388 
-397 SAEEKLVQ
+397 
-405 MTEVATTAA
+405 
-414 ALAQKLDDA
+414 
-423 VNSQQVLITETKA
+423 
-436 ERDTLRTALED
+436 
-447 GGRTPTAAN
+447 
-456 DEAGGSQTAL
+456 
-466 QKALMDTLVARSEAL
+466 
-481 EAGFVDLEERAQ
+481 
-493 AAQSSSQRDRAA
+493 
-505 LESATARQR
+505 
-514 LLESEARHLRAE
+514 
-526 NATLASTPPPTKSRV
+526 
-541 SVRLAKELES
+541 
-551 AKAEIASLRLA
+551 RLA

-607 LGRARRDAERANE
+607 LARARRDAERANE

-689 FAAMAATAA
+689 FAAMAATGAA
-698 ANDKLDF
+698 GDKLDF

-717 ETAAAAAKVDGD
+717 EAAAAAAKVDGD
-729 DLDGECDFD
+729 DLDGACDFD

-760 AAAKYADSDVGELE
+760 AAAKYADGDVGELE

-796 ALKAINERHA
+796 ALKAVNERHA
-806 LRTPPPSTLTSA
+806 MRTPPPSTLTSA

-836 FDQPSPVI
+836 FDQPSPPVF
-844 VAPAEA
+844 VPPAEA

-938 RVSMM
+938 RISMM

>member
-180 VDLLDRSTHQQQRH
+180 VDLLDRSTHQQRRH

-201 SADLAMAS
+201 SADLAVAS

-230 AATEDFLDEIRKLH
+230 RATEDFLDEIRKLH

-293 SQREREMERREA
+293 SQREREMERREGA
-305 GGGGADGVG
+305 GGGGPPEGVG
-314 AMTTGVG
+314 AMTTGV
-321 AMTTVVAS
+321 ASAS

-447 GGRTPTAAN
+447 GGRVTTIAN

-466 QKALMDTLVARSEAL
+466 QKALMETLVARSEAL
-481 EAGFVDLEERAQ
+481 EAGFVDLEERAS

-505 LESATARQR
+505 LESALARQR

-666 ALADTEASLDAARRE
+666 ALADTQASLDAARRE

-689 FAAMAATAA
+689 FAAMAATGAA
-698 ANDKLDF
+698 GDKLDF

-717 ETAAAAAKVDGD
+717 EAAAAAAKVDGD

-760 AAAKYADSDVGELE
+760 AAAKYADGDVGELE

-796 ALKAINERHA
+796 ALKAVNERHA
-806 LRTPPPSTLTSA
+806 MRTPPPSTLTSA

-836 FDQPSPVI
+836 FDQPSSPLVVPPV
-844 VAPAEA
+844 EA

-862 VRATPPPAAR
+862 VRATPPPAR
-872 VPPPRGG
+872 VPPPRGS

>member
-7 LPGPF
+7 HPGPF

-20 TGHMAR
+20 AGHMAR

-180 VDLLDRSTHQQQRH
+180 EDLFNRSTHQQ
-194 GPSENDD
+194 PSENDD
-201 SADLAMAS
+201 SADLAVAS

-230 AATEDFLDEIRKLH
+230 RATEDFLDEIRKLH

-293 SQREREMERREA
+293 SQREREMERREGA
-305 GGGGADGVG
+305 GGGGPPEGVG
-314 AMTTGVG
+314 AMTTGV
-321 AMTTVVAS
+321 ASAS

-423 VNSQQVLITETKA
+423 VNSQQLLITETKA

-447 GGRTPTAAN
+447 GERIPTAAK

-466 QKALMDTLVARSEAL
+466 QKALMETLVARSEAL

-505 LESATARQR
+505 LESALARQR

-666 ALADTEASLDAARRE
+666 ALADTQASLDAARRE

-689 FAAMAATAA
+689 FAAMAATAD

-760 AAAKYADSDVGELE
+760 AAAKYVDGDVGELE

-796 ALKAINERHA
+796 ALKAVNERHA

-836 FDQPSPVI
+836 FDQPSSPVF

-938 RVSMM
+938 RISMM

>member
-112 IADRET
+112 VAERET
-118 AVAKAESDSM
+118 AVAKAESDALM
-128 RLNEASMQR
+128 REDASAQR

-180 VDLLDRSTHQQQRH
+180 EDLFNRSTHQQ
-194 GPSENDD
+194 PSENDD
-201 SADLAMAS
+201 SADLAVAS
-209 GLLERRVADVARRET
+209 GLLERRVADVVRRET

-230 AATEDFLDEIRKLH
+230 RATEDFLDEIRKLH

-293 SQREREMERREA
+293 SQREREMERREGA
-305 GGGGADGVG
+305 GGGGVEGVG
-314 AMTTGVG
+314 AMTTG
-321 AMTTVVAS
+321 VAS

-351 DGVNKDAGEDH
+351 DGVNKD

-423 VNSQQVLITETKA
+423 VNSQQLLITETKA

-447 GGRTPTAAN
+447 GGRVPTAAN
-456 DEAGGSQTAL
+456 DEAEGSQTAL
-466 QKALMDTLVARSEAL
+466 QKALMETLVARSEAL

-698 ANDKLDF
+698 AGDKLDF

-717 ETAAAAAKVDGD
+717 EAAAAAAKVDGD

-760 AAAKYADSDVGELE
+760 AAAKYADGDVGELE

-796 ALKAINERHA
+796 ALKAVNERHA
-806 LRTPPPSTLTSA
+806 MRTPPPSTLTSA

-836 FDQPSPVI
+836 FDQPSSPVI
-844 VAPAEA
+844 VPPAEA

>member
-112 IADRET
+112 VAERETQLAKAET
-118 AVAKAESDSM
+118 AVAKAETDA
-128 RLNEASMQR
+128 RALNDASAQR

-180 VDLLDRSTHQQQRH
+180 EDLFNRSTHQQRRH

-201 SADLAMAS
+201 SADLAVAS

-293 SQREREMERREA
+293 SQREREMERREGA
-305 GGGGADGVG
+305 GGGGPPEGVG
-314 AMTTGVG
+314 AMTTGV
-321 AMTTVVAS
+321 ASAS

-351 DGVNKDAGEDH
+351 DGVNKD

-423 VNSQQVLITETKA
+423 VNSQQLLITETKA

-447 GGRTPTAAN
+447 GGRVPTAAK
-456 DEAGGSQTAL
+456 DEAEGSQTAL

-481 EAGFVDLEERAQ
+481 EAGFVDLEERAS

-505 LESATARQR
+505 LESALARQR

-689 FAAMAATAA
+689 FAAMAATTD

-760 AAAKYADSDVGELE
+760 AAAKYADGDVGELE

-796 ALKAINERHA
+796 ALKAVNERHA

-836 FDQPSPVI
+836 FDQPSPPVI

-862 VRATPPPAAR
+862 VRATPPPAR

-899 RRVDAVVSSPEDSL
+899 RRVDAVVSSPEDSSL

>member
-1 MPEEES
+1 
-7 LPGPF
+7 
-12 MDPGTPTA
+12 
-20 TGHMAR
+20 
-26 LEAEFRAK
+26 
-34 EASLA
+34 
-39 EREGECVVRES
+39 
-50 EIAAM
+50 
-55 LRTQAATRAESEAA
+55 
-69 AQAIARIQAANVGLK
+69 
-84 AELERREQE
+84 
-93 LSDREFALQAREA
+93 
-106 RSGATS
+106 
-112 IADRET
+112 
-118 AVAKAESDSM
+118 M

-180 VDLLDRSTHQQQRH
+180 EDLFNRSTHQQRSH

-201 SADLAMAS
+201 SADLAVAS

-230 AATEDFLDEIRKLH
+230 RATEDFLDEIRKLH

-293 SQREREMERREA
+293 SQREREMERREGA
-305 GGGGADGVG
+305 GGGGPPEGVG
-314 AMTTGVG
+314 AMTTGV
-321 AMTTVVAS
+321 ASAS

-447 GGRTPTAAN
+447 GGRVPTIAN
-456 DEAGGSQTAL
+456 DDAGGSQTAL
-466 QKALMDTLVARSEAL
+466 QKALMETLVARSEAL

-666 ALADTEASLDAARRE
+666 ALADAEASLDAARRE

-698 ANDKLDF
+698 AGDKLDF

-729 DLDGECDFD
+729 ELDGECDFD

-760 AAAKYADSDVGELE
+760 AAAKYADGDVGELE

-796 ALKAINERHA
+796 ALKAVNERHA

-836 FDQPSPVI
+836 FDQPSSPLVVPPV
-844 VAPAEA
+844 EA

-862 VRATPPPAAR
+862 VRATPPPAR
-872 VPPPRGG
+872 VPPPRGS

-899 RRVDAVVSSPEDSL
+899 RRVDAVVSSTEDSL

>member
-118 AVAKAESDSM
+118 AVAKAESDA
-128 RLNEASMQR
+128 RALNDASAQR

-180 VDLLDRSTHQQQRH
+180 EDLFNRSTHQQ
-194 GPSENDD
+194 PSENDD
-201 SADLAMAS
+201 SADLAVAS

-293 SQREREMERREA
+293 SQREREMERREGA
-305 GGGGADGVG
+305 GGGGTEGVG
-314 AMTTGVG
+314 AMTTGV
-321 AMTTVVAS
+321 ASAS

-351 DGVNKDAGEDH
+351 DGVNKDAGDQD
-362 AGDGEPTEKDEEI
+362 AGDGELTEKDEEI

-447 GGRTPTAAN
+447 GGRVPTIAN

-466 QKALMDTLVARSEAL
+466 QKALMETLVARSEAL

-514 LLESEARHLRAE
+514 LLESEVRHLRAE

-666 ALADTEASLDAARRE
+666 ALADAEASLDAARRE

-717 ETAAAAAKVDGD
+717 EAAAAAAKVDGD
-729 DLDGECDFD
+729 DLDGDCDFD

-760 AAAKYADSDVGELE
+760 AAAKYADGDVGELE

-796 ALKAINERHA
+796 ALKAVNERHA
-806 LRTPPPSTLTSA
+806 MRTPPPSTLTSA

-836 FDQPSPVI
+836 FDQPSSPLV
-844 VAPAEA
+844 VPSVEA

-872 VPPPRGG
+872 VPPPPGG

-938 RVSMM
+938 RISMM